1 MSKPTNYPSFFKWHR
16 HSCLCSGD
24 RKTKMTS
31 SSRSYQPASK
41 TLFLILAASA
51 SLSLAACSASRDD
64 AESKMTSYSTGQ
76 NKADTAGLFT
86 VPQDQMSHVQVVAA
100 EKSKVPR
107 VLRLTGAVAF
117 NAFKTTPVFSAVGGP
132 VQEILAEPGQRVHTG
147 QTLLTVTSPD
157 YSAARSA
164 YMKARTA
171 FQLADKNYER
181 SKDLLEHK
189 AIAERDLQQA
199 ESDRDQAQA
208 DMQSSEDALRALGI
222 HDPEVLIKEPPKTTG
237 QIPVPAPAA
246 GQIVERLVGPGQ
258 LLQAGATQCFTIS
271 DMSSVWVLVN
281 VYQNDLAYVRIGDAV
296 ELTTDAYPDVFHGKI
311 SYIADALDPNTRT
324 LQARIVTE
332 NPGEKLKKDM
342 YVTATVRAGA
352 LANAITVPDAAVLR
366 DSENAPFVYVQQ
378 NQNQFARRLVKV
390 GDSQN
395 GRTLIQSGLNEGEH
409 VIGDGSLFLQ
419 FQNSLQQ

>member
-1 MSKPTNYPSFFKWHR
+1 
-16 HSCLCSGD
+16 
-24 RKTKMTS
+24 
-31 SSRSYQPASK
+31 
-41 TLFLILAASA
+41 
-51 SLSLAACSASRDD
+51 
-64 AESKMTSYSTGQ
+64 MTSYSTGQ
-76 NKADTAGLFT
+76 TKADTAGLFT

-132 VQEILAEPGQRVHTG
+132 VQEILAEPGQKVHAG

-164 YMKARTA
+164 YLKARTA
-171 FQLADKNYER
+171 FQLADKNFDR
-181 SKDLLEHK
+181 AKDLLEHK

-199 ESDRDQAQA
+199 ESDRAQAQA

-222 HDPEVLIKEPPKTTG
+222 RDPQAMLKENPKSTS

-246 GQIVERLVGPGQ
+246 GQVVERLVGPGQ

-271 DMSSVWVLVN
+271 DMSTVWVLVN
-281 VYQNDLAYVRIGDAV
+281 VYQNDLAYVRSGDAV
-296 ELTTDAYPDVFHGKI
+296 EITTDAYPDVFHGKI

-332 NPGEKLKKDM
+332 NPGYKLKKDM
-342 YVTATVRAGA
+342 YVTASVRAGA
-352 LANAITVPDAAVLR
+352 LASAITVPDASVLR
-366 DSENAPFVYVQQ
+366 DTENQAFVYVQQ
-378 NQNQFARRLVKV
+378 GNNQFARRVVKA

-395 GRTLIQSGLNEGEH
+395 GRTLIQGGLNEGEH